1 MSDLKVDIFLGFQL
15 LSSYNPE
22 IIAKQKKKKQKTKVQ
37 VFEQDVVQ
45 FYVFAKENR

>member
-22 IIAKQKKKKQKTKVQ
+22 IIAKQKKKQKTKVQ